1 MVGPH
6 APITL
11 GNFCAG
17 TNAILPTGGL
27 ARSASCLGV
36 PDFQKRSS
44 FVKVNATGFAALAPT
59 AIELADYEGFPA
71 HAAAVRRRLADKPS

>member
-1 MVGPH
+1 MSSIEPG
-6 APITL
+6 L
-11 GNFCAG
+11 FRSR
-17 TNAILPTGGL
+17 PTGGL

-44 FVKVNATGFAALAPT
+44 FVKVNEAGFAALAPT